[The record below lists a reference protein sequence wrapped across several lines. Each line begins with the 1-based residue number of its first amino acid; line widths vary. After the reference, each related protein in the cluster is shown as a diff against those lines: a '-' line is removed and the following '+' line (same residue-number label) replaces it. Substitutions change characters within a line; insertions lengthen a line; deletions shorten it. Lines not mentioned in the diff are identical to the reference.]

1 MWATHRPQTRSIWRT
16 VAGHRSSRRD
26 TLGPYLIRRLILAVP
41 TVLGVLTAV
50 FLLIR
55 LVPGDVV
62 TQLIGLEASLPRGRA
77 EELRRLFGIDRPLH
91 VQFADYL
98 SNIAHG
104 NLGKS
109 LRTGRPVGPELA
121 RRFPVTIQLALMG
134 LLAAVAIGIPIGI
147 LAALHRGRLADYLAT
162 GFVLLGLSVPSFWL
176 AILLIL
182 LFALRLGWL
191 PPAGYISP
199 GENPTEN
206 LRHMI
211 LPALSL
217 GLILAA
223 ASTRIV
229 RSSLLEVLGR
239 HYVRTARAKGLW
251 ESAVVLRHALRNA
264 LIPVVTV
271 IGLQFGTL
279 LGGTVII
286 EQIFSLPG
294 IGRYAL
300 EGINLRDYPVIQGA
314 VLAIALSFA
323 LVNLFVDLCYGFLDP
338 RIRYA

>member
-1 MWATHRPQTRSIWRT
+1 
-16 VAGHRSSRRD
+16 
-26 TLGPYLIRRLILAVP
+26 LILAVP
-41 TVLGVLTAV
+41 TILGVVTAV

-62 TQLIGLEASLPRGRA
+62 TYMIGLEGSLPQGRV
-77 EELRRLFGIDRPLH
+77 EELQRLFGVDRPLH
-91 VQFADYL
+91 VQYADYVG
-98 SNIAHG
+98 NVARG
-104 NLGKS
+104 NLGTS

-134 LLAAVAIGIPIGI
+134 LLAAIAIGVPIGI
-147 LAALHRGRLADYLAT
+147 LAALHRGRVADYLAT
-162 GFVLLGLSVPSFWL
+162 GFVLVGLSVPSFWL

-191 PPAGYISP
+191 PPTGYIAP
-199 GENPTEN
+199 GESLSEN
-206 LRHMI
+206 LRHMV

-239 HYVRTARAKGLW
+239 QYVRTARAKGLQ
-251 ESAVVLRHALRNA
+251 EAAVVLRHALRNA

-271 IGLQFGTL
+271 VGLQFGTL

-300 EGINLRDYPVIQGA
+300 EGINLRDYPVVQGA
-314 VLAIALSFA
+314 VLAIALSFV
-323 LVNLFVDLCYGFLDP
+323 LVNLFVDMCYGFIDP
-338 RIRYA
+338 RIRYG

>member
-1 MWATHRPQTRSIWRT
+1 M
-16 VAGHRSSRRD
+16 
-26 TLGPYLIRRLILAVP
+26 
-41 TVLGVLTAV
+41 LGVVTAV

-62 TQLIGLEASLPRGRA
+62 TQMIGLEGSLPTGRV
-77 EELRRLFGIDRPLH
+77 EELRRLFGVDRPFH
-91 VQFADYL
+91 VQYAEYVG
-98 SNIAHG
+98 NVARG
-104 NLGKS
+104 NLGRS
-109 LRTGRPVGPELA
+109 LRTGRPVGGELA
-121 RRFPVTIQLALMG
+121 RRFPITIELSLLG
-134 LLAAVAIGIPIGI
+134 LLVAVSIGVPIGI
-147 LAALHRGRLADYLAT
+147 FAAVRRGRLADYVASA
-162 GFVLLGLSVPSFWL
+162 FVLLGLSVPSFWL
-176 AILLIL
+176 GVLLIL
-182 LFALRLGWL
+182 LFSLRLGWL
-191 PPAGYISP
+191 PPTGYMSLDESVAG
-199 GENPTEN
+199 N

-217 GLILAA
+217 GLVLAA

-239 HYVRTARAKGLW
+239 HYIRTARAKGVW
-251 ESAVVLRHALRNA
+251 ERAVVLRHALRNA

-300 EGINLRDYPVIQGA
+300 EGINLRDYPVVQGA
-314 VLAIALSFA
+314 VLAIALAFT
-323 LVNLFVDLCYGFLDP
+323 LVNLAVDVCYGFLDP
-338 RIRYA
+338 RIRYS

>member
-1 MWATHRPQTRSIWRT
+1 M
-16 VAGHRSSRRD
+16 
-26 TLGPYLIRRLILAVP
+26 P
-41 TVLGVLTAV
+41 TVLGVVTAV

-62 TQLIGLEASLPRGRA
+62 DQLIGLEGSLPRGRV
-77 EELRRLFGIDRPLH
+77 EELKELFGLNRPLH
-91 VQFADYL
+91 VQYTDYL
-98 SNIAHG
+98 SKIARG

-109 LRTGRPVGPELA
+109 LRTDRPVGPELA
-121 RRFPVTIQLALMG
+121 RRFPVTIQLAVMG
-134 LLAAVAIGIPIGI
+134 LLVALMIGIPIGI
-147 LAALHRGRLADYLAT
+147 LAALRHGKMADYLAT
-162 GFVLLGLSVPSFWL
+162 AFVLLGLSVPSFWL
-176 AILLIL
+176 GVLLIL

-199 GENPTEN
+199 GESLSAN
-206 LRHMI
+206 LQHLI

-239 HYVRTARAKGLW
+239 QYVRTARAKGLA

-286 EQIFSLPG
+286 EQIFALPG

-300 EGINLRDYPVIQGA
+300 EGINLRDYPVVQGA
-314 VLAIALSFA
+314 VLAIALSFT
-323 LVNLFVDLCYGFLDP
+323 LVNLFVDMCYGFLDP
-338 RIRYA
+338 RIRYE

>member
-1 MWATHRPQTRSIWRT
+1 M
-16 VAGHRSSRRD
+16 
-26 TLGPYLIRRLILAVP
+26 LAVP
-41 TVLGVLTAV
+41 TILGVVTAV

-62 TQLIGLEASLPRGRA
+62 IYMIGLEGSLPAGRV
-77 EELRRLFGIDRPLH
+77 EELKRLFGVDRPVH
-91 VQFADYL
+91 VQYVEYL
-98 SNIAHG
+98 GNVARG

-121 RRFPVTIQLALMG
+121 RRFPVTLQLAVMG
-134 LLAAVAIGIPIGI
+134 LLAAVAIGLPVGI
-147 LAALHRGRLADYLAT
+147 LAALRRGKVADYLAT
-162 GFVLLGLSVPSFWL
+162 TFVLIGLSVPSFWL

-191 PPAGYISP
+191 PPTGYIAP
-199 GENPTEN
+199 DENLAQN
-206 LRHMI
+206 LRHML

-239 HYVRTARAKGLW
+239 HYVRTARAKGLG
-251 ESAVVLRHALRNA
+251 ERAVVLRHALRNA

-286 EQIFSLPG
+286 EQIFALPG

-300 EGINLRDYPVIQGA
+300 EGINLRDYPVVQGA
-314 VLAIALSFA
+314 VLAIALAFV
-323 LVNLFVDLCYGFLDP
+323 LVNLIVDLCYGLIDP
-338 RIRYA
+338 RIRYS

>member
-1 MWATHRPQTRSIWRT
+1 MGA
-16 VAGHRSSRRD
+16 
-26 TLGPYLIRRLILAVP
+26 YLIRRLILAVP
-41 TVLGVLTAV
+41 TVLGVVTAV

-62 TQLIGLEASLPRGRA
+62 TQLIGLEANLPRGRA
-77 EELRRLFGIDRPLH
+77 EELRKLFGVDRPLH
-91 VQFADYL
+91 VQFADYM
-98 SNIAHG
+98 SNVARG
-104 NLGKS
+104 DLGRS
-109 LRTGRPVGPELA
+109 LRTDRAVGPELA
-121 RRFPVTIQLALMG
+121 RRFPVTLQLAFMG
-134 LLAAVAIGIPIGI
+134 LLVAVAIGVPVGI
-147 LAALHRGRLADYLAT
+147 LAALRRGRVADYLAT
-162 GFVLLGLSVPSFWL
+162 AFVLLGLSVPSFWL
-176 AILLIL
+176 GVLLIL

-191 PPAGYISP
+191 PPTGYISP
-199 GENPTEN
+199 GESLSGN
-206 LRHMI
+206 LLHMI

-217 GLILAA
+217 GLVLAA

-229 RSSLLEVLGR
+229 RSSLLEVLSR
-239 HYVRTARAKGLW
+239 HYIRTARAKGLW

-294 IGRYAL
+294 IGRFAL

-314 VLAIALSFA
+314 VLAIALSFT
-323 LVNLFVDLCYGFLDP
+323 LVNLFVDVCYGFLDP
-338 RIRYA
+338 RIRYE

>member
-1 MWATHRPQTRSIWRT
+1 M
-16 VAGHRSSRRD
+16 
-26 TLGPYLIRRLILAVP
+26 
-41 TVLGVLTAV
+41 GVVTAV

-62 TQLIGLEASLPRGRA
+62 TQMIGLEGNLPQGRV
-77 EELRRLFGIDRPLH
+77 EELKRLFGVDRPLH
-91 VQFADYL
+91 VQYAEYV
-98 SNIAHG
+98 SNIARG
-104 NLGKS
+104 DLGQS
-109 LRTGRPVGPELA
+109 LRTGRAIGPELF
-121 RRFPVTIQLALMG
+121 RRFPVTVELSVLG
-134 LLAAVAIGIPIGI
+134 LLIAVLIGLPIGI
-147 LAALHRGRLADYLAT
+147 LAALRRGKGADYLAS

-191 PPAGYISP
+191 PPTGYASAAE
-199 GENPTEN
+199 GVGAN
-206 LRHMI
+206 LRHMV

-300 EGINLRDYPVIQGA
+300 EGINLRDYPVVQGA
-314 VLAIALSFA
+314 VLAIALAFT
-323 LVNLFVDLCYGFLDP
+323 LVNLLVDMCYGFLDP

>member
-1 MWATHRPQTRSIWRT
+1 MG
-16 VAGHRSSRRD
+16 V
-26 TLGPYLIRRLILAVP
+26 YVVRRLVLTVP
-41 TVLGVLTAV
+41 TVLGVLLAV
-50 FLLIR
+50 FMLIR

-62 TQLIGLEASLPRGRA
+62 TQLIGLEAAISPKRV
-77 EELRRLFGIDRPLH
+77 EELRRLFGLDRPLP
-91 VQFADYL
+91 VQFAEYVRTVAAGD
-98 SNIAHG
+98 
-104 NLGKS
+104 LGKS
-109 LRTGRPVGPELA
+109 LRTGRAVGPELA
-121 RRFPVTIQLALMG
+121 RRFPVTVQLAVMG
-134 LLAAVAIGIPIGI
+134 LLVAVAIGLPVGT
-147 LAALHRGRLADYLAT
+147 LAALRRGRFADYLAT

-176 AILLIL
+176 AVLLIL

-191 PPAGYISP
+191 PPTGYVSP
-199 GENPTEN
+199 GESVVDN

-239 HYVRTARAKGLW
+239 HYIRTARAKGLW
-251 ESAVVLRHALRNA
+251 ERAVVLRHALRNA

-271 IGLQFGTL
+271 VGLQFGTL

-300 EGINLRDYPVIQGA
+300 EGINLRDYPVVQGA
-314 VLAIALSFA
+314 VLAIALAFT
-323 LVNLFVDLCYGFLDP
+323 VMNLFVDLCYGVLDP
-338 RIRYA
+338 RIRYG

>member
-1 MWATHRPQTRSIWRT
+1 MGA
-16 VAGHRSSRRD
+16 
-26 TLGPYLIRRLILAVP
+26 YLIRRLLLTTP
-41 TVLGVLTAV
+41 TVLGVVTAV

-62 TQLIGLEASLPRGRA
+62 TQMVGLEGSLPRGRV
-77 EELRRLFGIDRPLH
+77 EELKELFGLNRPLH
-91 VQFADYL
+91 VQYAEYL
-98 SNIAHG
+98 GKVAHG

-109 LRTGRPVGPELA
+109 LRTGRPVGGEIG
-121 RRFPVTIQLALMG
+121 RRFPVTVELALMG
-134 LLAAVAIGIPIGI
+134 LLVAIVIGVPIGI
-147 LAALHRGRLADYLAT
+147 LAALKRGRFADYVAT
-162 GFVLLGLSVPSFWL
+162 AFVLLGLSVPSFWL
-176 AILLIL
+176 GVLLIL
-182 LFALRLGWL
+182 LFSLRLGWL
-191 PPAGYISP
+191 PPTGYESLED
-199 GENPTEN
+199 GVFAN
-206 LRHMI
+206 LQHML

-239 HYVRTARAKGLW
+239 HYIRTARAKGLV
-251 ESAVVLRHALRNA
+251 ETTVVLHHALRNA

-300 EGINLRDYPVIQGA
+300 EGINLRDYPVVQGA
-314 VLAIALSFA
+314 VLAIALSFT
-323 LVNLFVDLCYGFLDP
+323 LVNLFVDLCYGFIDP
-338 RIRYA
+338 RIRYE

>member
-1 MWATHRPQTRSIWRT
+1 
-16 VAGHRSSRRD
+16 
-26 TLGPYLIRRLILAVP
+26 
-41 TVLGVLTAV
+41 VLGVVTAV

-62 TQLIGLEASLPRGRA
+62 TQMIGLEGSLPTGRV
-77 EELRRLFGIDRPLH
+77 EELRRLFGVDRPFH
-91 VQFADYL
+91 VQYAEYVG
-98 SNIAHG
+98 NVARG
-104 NLGKS
+104 NLGRS
-109 LRTGRPVGPELA
+109 LRTGRPVGGELA
-121 RRFPVTIQLALMG
+121 RRFPITIELSLLG
-134 LLAAVAIGIPIGI
+134 LLVAVSIGVPIGI
-147 LAALHRGRLADYLAT
+147 FAAVRRGRLADYVASA
-162 GFVLLGLSVPSFWL
+162 FVLLGLSVPSFWL
-176 AILLIL
+176 GVLLIL
-182 LFALRLGWL
+182 LFSLRLGWL
-191 PPAGYISP
+191 PPTGYMSLDESVAG
-199 GENPTEN
+199 N

-217 GLILAA
+217 GLVLAA

-239 HYVRTARAKGLW
+239 HYIRTARAKGVW
-251 ESAVVLRHALRNA
+251 ERAVVLRHALRNA

-300 EGINLRDYPVIQGA
+300 EGINLRDYPVVQGA
-314 VLAIALSFA
+314 VLAIALAFT
-323 LVNLFVDLCYGFLDP
+323 LVNLAVDVCYGFLDP
-338 RIRYA
+338 RIRYS

>member
-1 MWATHRPQTRSIWRT
+1 M
-16 VAGHRSSRRD
+16 V
-26 TLGPYLIRRLILAVP
+26 
-41 TVLGVLTAV
+41 TAV

-62 TQLIGLEASLPRGRA
+62 TQMIGLEGSLPQGRV

-91 VQFADYL
+91 VQYASYL
-98 SNIAHG
+98 G
-104 NLGKS
+104 DLVQGDLGRS
-109 LRTGRPVGPELA
+109 LRTGRPVGMDLL
-121 RRFPVTIQLALMG
+121 RRFPVTLQLATMG
-134 LLAAVAIGIPIGI
+134 LLVAVVIGIPVGI
-147 LAALHRGRLADYLAT
+147 FAALRRRRTADYLASI
-162 GFVLLGLSVPSFWL
+162 FVLLGLSVPSFWL

-199 GENPTEN
+199 AENLAEN
-206 LRHMI
+206 LRHMV

-217 GLILAA
+217 GLVLAA

-229 RSSLLEVLGR
+229 RSSLLEVLSR
-239 HYVRTARAKGLW
+239 HYIRTARAKGLRQRV
-251 ESAVVLRHALRNA
+251 VVLHHALRNA

-286 EQIFSLPG
+286 EQVFGLPG
-294 IGRYAL
+294 IGRFAL
-300 EGINLRDYPVIQGA
+300 EGINLRDYPVVQGA
-314 VLAIALSFA
+314 VLSIALSFV
-323 LVNLFVDLCYGFLDP
+323 LVNLLIDLTYGLIDP
-338 RIRYA
+338 RIRYG

>member
-1 MWATHRPQTRSIWRT
+1 M
-16 VAGHRSSRRD
+16 V
-26 TLGPYLIRRLILAVP
+26 
-41 TVLGVLTAV
+41 TAV

-62 TQLIGLEASLPRGRA
+62 TQMIGLEGSLPQGRV

-91 VQFADYL
+91 VQYASYL
-98 SNIAHG
+98 G
-104 NLGKS
+104 DLVQGDLGRS
-109 LRTGRPVGPELA
+109 LRTGRPVGMDLL
-121 RRFPVTIQLALMG
+121 RRFPVTLQLATMG
-134 LLAAVAIGIPIGI
+134 LLVAVVIGIPVGI
-147 LAALHRGRLADYLAT
+147 FAALRRRRTADYLASI
-162 GFVLLGLSVPSFWL
+162 FVLLGLSVPSFWL

-199 GENPTEN
+199 VENLAEN
-206 LRHMI
+206 LRHMV

-217 GLILAA
+217 GLVLAA

-229 RSSLLEVLGR
+229 RSSLLEVLSR
-239 HYVRTARAKGLW
+239 HYIRTARAKGLRQRV
-251 ESAVVLRHALRNA
+251 VVLHHALRNA

-286 EQIFSLPG
+286 EQVFGLPG
-294 IGRYAL
+294 IGRFAL
-300 EGINLRDYPVIQGA
+300 EGINLRDYPVVQGA
-314 VLAIALSFA
+314 VLSIALSFV
-323 LVNLFVDLCYGFLDP
+323 LVNLLIDLTYGLIDP
-338 RIRYA
+338 RIRYG

>member
-1 MWATHRPQTRSIWRT
+1 M
-16 VAGHRSSRRD
+16 
-26 TLGPYLIRRLILAVP
+26 GPYLIRRLLLAVP
-41 TVLGVLTAV
+41 TVLGVLIAV

-77 EELRRLFGIDRPLH
+77 EELRRLFGVDRPLH
-91 VQFADYL
+91 VQLTDYL
-98 SNIAHG
+98 SNVALG

-134 LLAAVAIGIPIGI
+134 LLVAITIGIPVGI
-147 LAALHRGRLADYLAT
+147 LAALRRGRVADYLAT

-176 AILLIL
+176 AILIIL
-182 LFALRLGWL
+182 LFSLRLGWL
-191 PPAGYISP
+191 PPTGYVSP
-199 GENPTEN
+199 GEDLIGN
-206 LRHMI
+206 LQHML

-217 GLILAA
+217 GLVLAA

-239 HYVRTARAKGLW
+239 HYIRTARAKGLW
-251 ESAVVLRHALRNA
+251 EHAVVLRHALRNA

-314 VLAIALSFA
+314 VLAIALSFV
-323 LVNLFVDLCYGFLDP
+323 LVNLFVDMCYGFLDP

>member
-1 MWATHRPQTRSIWRT
+1 MGA
-16 VAGHRSSRRD
+16 
-26 TLGPYLIRRLILAVP
+26 YLIRRLLLAVP
-41 TVLGVLTAV
+41 TVLGVVTAV

-62 TQLIGLEASLPRGRA
+62 TQLIGLEANLPRGRA
-77 EELRRLFGIDRPLH
+77 EELRKLFGIDRPLH
-91 VQFADYL
+91 VQFADYM
-98 SNIAHG
+98 SNVTRG
-104 NLGKS
+104 DLGTS
-109 LRTGRPVGPELA
+109 LRTGRAVGPELA
-121 RRFPVTIQLALMG
+121 RRFPVTLQLAFMG
-134 LLAAVAIGIPIGI
+134 LVVAIAIGIPVGI
-147 LAALHRGRLADYLAT
+147 LAALRRGRVADYLAT
-162 GFVLLGLSVPSFWL
+162 AFVLLGLSVPSFWL
-176 AILLIL
+176 AVLLIL

-191 PPAGYISP
+191 PPTGYLSP
-199 GENPTEN
+199 GESLSGN
-206 LRHMI
+206 LLHMI

-239 HYVRTARAKGLW
+239 HYIRTARAKGLW

-294 IGRYAL
+294 IGRFAL

-314 VLAIALSFA
+314 VLAIALSFT

-338 RIRYA
+338 RIRYE